1 MDLVTLSCMY
11 LIVLFAFGSGIIFMG
26 NEKIKARIKCPL
38 KPKGF
43 GNVRLLAPQKLDLV
57 SQNQEMWTFFWKT
70 LDALFWSLLGPGEE
84 FKNKDDA
91 GNSQDIIS
99 KQVRADQYQKPES
112 QKERGGRWHPP
123 FLFRNS
129 L

>member
-38 KPKGF
+38 MPKGS
-43 GNVRLLAPQKLDLV
+43 GKVRALSSQKLDLV
-57 SQNQEMWTFFWKT
+57 SQNQQMWTFFWKT
-70 LDALFWSLLGPGEE
+70 LDALFWSFLGPGEE
-84 FKNKDDA
+84 FKNKDDD
-91 GNSQDIIS
+91 GISQDVIS
-99 KQVRADQYQKPES
+99 KQVSPVFEK
-112 QKERGGRWHPP
+112 
-123 FLFRNS
+123 LFT